1 MIEAMSSL
9 EEVYDRSNELFGDR
23 SSFSKTDPDATFMR
37 MKEDHMKNGQLKPA
51 YNVQIAVE
59 AEYVVSVGIF
69 QDRNDVNTL
78 IPMLENMKCNL
89 DAKYRNIV
97 ADSGYESEEN
107 YAYLES
113 EGMTSYIKPQSF
125 DQMRKRSFAKNIGK
139 RENMTYV
146 PETDEYICHN
156 QRRLRPVK
164 TKYRRYK
171 SGYQSEI
178 TIYECENCSDCPF
191 KPQCTRAA
199 GNRTIQVSK
208 RFLEQRQR
216 SLENISTI
224 KGLHLRVNRSIQAE
238 GAFGVLKSDYRFNRF
253 LTRGKN
259 NVETELLLL
268 CFGYNINKLHAK
280 IQNKRLRT
288 ALHELRQTA

>member
-1 MIEAMSSL
+1 MSKVRGL
-9 EEVYDRSNELFGDR
+9 N
-23 SSFSKTDPDATFMR
+23 
-37 MKEDHMKNGQLKPA
+37 
-51 YNVQIAVE
+51 
-59 AEYVVSVGIF
+59 
-69 QDRNDVNTL
+69 
-78 IPMLENMKCNL
+78 
-89 DAKYRNIV
+89 
-97 ADSGYESEEN
+97 
-107 YAYLES
+107 
-113 EGMTSYIKPQSF
+113 
-125 DQMRKRSFAKNIGK
+125 
-139 RENMTYV
+139 
-146 PETDEYICHN
+146 
-156 QRRLRPVK
+156 
-164 TKYRRYK
+164 
-171 SGYQSEI
+171 
-178 TIYECENCSDCPF
+178 
-191 KPQCTRAA
+191 
-199 GNRTIQVSK
+199 